1 MCISVSYIMFGLSF
15 LSMDISLIQA
25 NIQFIYSSTSRIM
38 TSRTLEYTIYIQFN
52 QQNHDKYKTGIYTVQ
67 PAESWQVEHWI
78 SLLLLK
84 SRAADLRHFIVI
96 SYLLGY
102 QIIMNFVFKVQFLFK
117 HWYWLVLLYINFK
130 NVDVEVCP

>member
-67 PAESWQVEHWI
+67 PAES
-78 SLLLLK
+78 
-84 SRAADLRHFIVI
+84 
-96 SYLLGY
+96 
-102 QIIMNFVFKVQFLFK
+102 
-117 HWYWLVLLYINFK
+117 
-130 NVDVEVCP
+130 